1 MKVTYDK
8 EADAMYIK
16 LADEKFS
23 EAKVIDKKTILNLD
37 KEGNVIGI
45 ELLSVS
51 KRISNPLS
59 QIVVETYPINE

>member
-16 LADEKFS
+16 ITDEKFS
-23 EAKVIDKKTILNLD
+23 KAKVVDPKTILNLD
-37 KEGNVIGI
+37 KDGNVIGI

-59 QIVVETYPINE
+59 QIVVETYPTNE